1 MAESYS
7 HFVLNRKKNIIVHYL
22 IQREGVKMQSRYE
35 KLIVRRPS
43 PPAHEIES
51 SATNGEDFTP
61 TGVRVLCDKKLFPG
75 TGSIVEYN
83 IVDHDTSLGNR
94 PGGPQ
99 PHKHEYSELL
109 VYLGTNPDD
118 PDKLG
123 GEIELWLGEGDEL
136 EKVTLASSSSILI
149 PPGLAH
155 LPLFYKNVYRPIIHV
170 LVMFD
175 STDYDFIPVS
185 REGRPVSE

>member
-1 MAESYS
+1 M
-7 HFVLNRKKNIIVHYL
+7 LNRKEKIVVQHL

-35 KLIVRRPS
+35 KLIVRRLSTPL
-43 PPAHEIES
+43 HEIQP

-61 TGVRVLCDKKLFPG
+61 TGVRVLCDKELFPG

-83 IVDHDTSLGNR
+83 IIDHDTSLGNR

-118 PDKLG
+118 PDELG
-123 GEIELWLGEGDEL
+123 GEIELWLGEDEEL
-136 EKVTLASSSSILI
+136 EKVTLTTSSSILI

-175 STDYDFIPVS
+175 STNYDFIPVS
-185 REGRPVSE
+185 REGRPFSE

>member
-1 MAESYS
+1 
-7 HFVLNRKKNIIVHYL
+7 
-22 IQREGVKMQSRYE
+22 MQSRYE
-35 KLIVRRPS
+35 KLIVRKPS
-43 PPAHEIES
+43 PPPHEIEPS
-51 SATNGEDFTP
+51 TAVGEDFVP
-61 TGVRVLCDKKLFPG
+61 TGVRVLCDKELSPE
-75 TGSIVEYN
+75 TSSVVEYN
-83 IVDHDTSLGNR
+83 IIDRDTSLGNR

-109 VYLGTNPDD
+109 FYLGTNPGD
-118 PDKLG
+118 PDELG
-123 GEIELWLGEGDEL
+123 GEIELWLGEGKEL
-136 EKVTLASSSSILI
+136 EKVTLTTSSSILI
-149 PPGLAH
+149 PAGLAH

>member
-1 MAESYS
+1 MP
-7 HFVLNRKKNIIVHYL
+7 
-22 IQREGVKMQSRYE
+22 SRYE

-43 PPAHEIES
+43 PPAHEVEP
-51 SATNGEDFTP
+51 SATAGEDFIP
-61 TGVRVLCDKKLFPG
+61 TGVRVLCDKNLFPG
-75 TGSIVEYN
+75 ISSIVEYN
-83 IVDHDTSLGNR
+83 IINHDISLGNR

-99 PHKHEYSELL
+99 PHNHEYSELL

-118 PDKLG
+118 PEELG
-123 GEIELWLGEGDEL
+123 GEIELWLGKGEEL
-136 EKVTLASSSSILI
+136 EKVTLNTSSSIFI

-155 LPLFYKNVYRPIIHV
+155 LPLFYKNVYRPIMHV

-175 STDYDFIPVS
+175 STDYGFIPVS

>member
-1 MAESYS
+1 
-7 HFVLNRKKNIIVHYL
+7 
-22 IQREGVKMQSRYE
+22 MQSRYE
-35 KLIVRRPS
+35 KLIVRK
-43 PPAHEIES
+43 PPPPPHEVEPTII
-51 SATNGEDFTP
+51 ARDDFVP
-61 TGVRVLCDKKLFPG
+61 TGVKVLCAKELFPE

-83 IVDHDTSLGNR
+83 IIDQDTSLGNR

-118 PDKLG
+118 PDELG
-123 GEIELWLGEGDEL
+123 GEIELWLGEGEEL
-136 EKVTLASSSSILI
+136 EKVTLTTSSSILI

-155 LPLFYKNVYRPIIHV
+155 LPLFFKNVYRPIIHV
-170 LVMFD
+170 LVMFN

-185 REGRPVSE
+185 REGRPFSE

>member
-1 MAESYS
+1 
-7 HFVLNRKKNIIVHYL
+7 
-22 IQREGVKMQSRYE
+22 MQSRYE

-43 PPAHEIES
+43 PPPHEMES
-51 SATNGEDFTP
+51 SETTVEGFITP
-61 TGVRVLCDKKLFPG
+61 RVRVLCNNELFPG
-75 TGSIVEYN
+75 TNSIVEY
-83 IVDHDTSLGNR
+83 IVIDHDNSLGNH

-118 PDKLG
+118 PEELG
-123 GEIELWLGEGDEL
+123 GSIDLWLGEGEEL
-136 EKVTLASSSSILI
+136 EKVTLNTSSSILI

-155 LPLFYKNVYRPIIHV
+155 LPLFYKNIYRPIIHV

-175 STDYDFIPVS
+175 STNYDFIPVS
-185 REGRPVSE
+185 REGRPFSE

>member
-1 MAESYS
+1 
-7 HFVLNRKKNIIVHYL
+7 
-22 IQREGVKMQSRYE
+22 MQSKYE
-35 KLIVRRPS
+35 QLIVRRPS
-43 PPAHEIES
+43 PPAHETEP
-51 SATNGEDFTP
+51 SAINGEDFTP
-61 TGVRVLCDKKLFPG
+61 TGVRVLCDKELFPE

-83 IVDHDTSLGNR
+83 IIDRDTSLGNR

-109 VYLGTNPDD
+109 VYLGTSPGNPEE
-118 PDKLG
+118 LG
-123 GEIELWLGEGDEL
+123 GEIEIWLGEGE
-136 EKVTLASSSSILI
+136 EMEQVTLTTSSSIFI

-175 STDYDFIPVS
+175 STNYDFIPVS

>member
-1 MAESYS
+1 
-7 HFVLNRKKNIIVHYL
+7 
-22 IQREGVKMQSRYE
+22 MQSRYE
-35 KLIVRRPS
+35 KLIVRKPS
-43 PPAHEIES
+43 PPAHELES
-51 SATNGEDFTP
+51 STP
-61 TGVRVLCDKKLFPG
+61 TGVQVLCDKELFPE
-75 TGSIVEYN
+75 TGSIIEYN
-83 IVDHDTSLGNR
+83 IIDRDISLGNR

-118 PDKLG
+118 PDELG
-123 GEIELWLGEGDEL
+123 GEIEIWLGEGDEL
-136 EKVTLASSSSILI
+136 EKVTLTASSSILI

-185 REGRPVSE
+185 REGRPVSQ

>member
-1 MAESYS
+1 
-7 HFVLNRKKNIIVHYL
+7 
-22 IQREGVKMQSRYE
+22 MQSRYE
-35 KLIVRRPS
+35 KLIVRK
-43 PPAHEIES
+43 PPPPVHELEPLVE
-51 SATNGEDFTP
+51 AGEDFVP
-61 TGVRVLCDKKLFPG
+61 TGIKVLCDKELFPK

-83 IVDHDTSLGNR
+83 IIDRDTSLGNR

-99 PHKHEYSELL
+99 PHKHGYSELL

-118 PDKLG
+118 PDELG
-123 GEIELWLGEGDEL
+123 GDIELWLGEEDEL
-136 EKVTLASSSSILI
+136 EKVTLTTSSSILI

-170 LVMFD
+170 LVMFN

-185 REGRPVSE
+185 REGRPVSK